1 MIRFEFYENQIKKF
15 IKENKKILILGAS
28 SKEADL
34 FYKLKYKKVTLS
46 NINLQQLNN
55 LNKNK
60 FLIKKIDFNN
70 LYKIKSNSY
79 DYVIVHASIHHTNKP
94 HSVIIEMYRIA
105 RNGILIIEANDSWIM
120 RTSVKLGFS
129 EEFEKSALNEKDFVG
144 GVNATDTP
152 NYIFRWTEREIYKLF
167 SSFEPQKELKIIFD
181 YQNNILNEN
190 LVNTFYKKL
199 ILFLTFI
206 ILKLVFIFFSKQ
218 QNLMSIYV
226 DKINSKK
233 RLF

>member
-94 HSVIIEMYRIA
+94 YSVVIEMYRIA

-120 RTSVKLGFS
+120 RISVKLGFS
-129 EEFEKSALNEKDFVG
+129 EEFEKSGLNEKNFVG
-144 GVNATDTP
+144 GVNATNIP
-152 NYIFRWTEREIYKLF
+152 NYVFRWTEREIYKLF
-167 SSFEPQKELKIIFD
+167 SSFEPQKKLKIIFN
-181 YQNNILNEN
+181 YQNNIFNEN

-199 ILFLTFI
+199 ILFLTFV
-206 ILKLVFIFFSKQ
+206 ILKFIFIFFPKQ
-218 QNLMSIYV
+218 QNLMSIFV
-226 DKINSKK
+226 DKTSSKK